1 MTWNIPAWFNG
12 LLDNHRRR
20 LPHRNRQTAQN
31 PDGNCPVLRYDP
43 DGEISRHYDSDLF
56 QPTAH
61 PVLAPVP
68 SWASLALDT
77 VRRVQDHFDAGGLD
91 AGTAAFLDPYL
102 TALGV
107 QHHQS
112 AERTY
117 LVQVDTIRHL
127 YAQEEA
133 TAAKH
138 RSRLAALEDA
148 ICAADDDY
156 ADARDHLLG
165 AKKTPRW
172 SQRRA
177 PGPVLPAT
185 APVPGTAQ
193 RLRTRTPGAAAGP
206 KPAAPVL
213 PPSITLPV
221 GPAADP
227 ARNGATGHT
236 PGPDHQWS

>member
-1 MTWNIPAWFNG
+1 MTWNIPGWINDI
-12 LLDNHRRR
+12 LDSRRRR
-20 LPHRNRQTAQN
+20 LPHQNRQTAQN
-31 PDGNCPVLRYDP
+31 PDGGRPVLRYDP
-43 DGEISRHYDSDLF
+43 EGEISRHYDSDLF

-61 PVLAPVP
+61 PVLAPIP
-68 SWASLALDT
+68 SWDALALDT
-77 VRRVQDHFDAGGLD
+77 VRRVQAHFDAGGID
-91 AGTAAFLDPYL
+91 AGTAAFMDPYL
-102 TALGV
+102 TSLGV

-112 AERTY
+112 ADRNY

-127 YAQEEA
+127 YAQEDA

-165 AKKTPRW
+165 ATKTPRW

-177 PGPVLPAT
+177 PEPSLPAT

-193 RLRTRTPGAAAGP
+193 RLRTRTPGTVTLP
-206 KPAAPVL
+206 KKAISIPAT
-213 PPSITLPV
+213 ITLPA
-221 GPAADP
+221 GQSTDP
-227 ARNGATGHT
+227 AHNGSLPPRPERH
-236 PGPDHQWS
+236 WS